1 MAYDSMHG
9 QRPLSPMMSSGPL
22 SPLLIGRPRSPC
34 DGTSVPYLSRV
45 MVSTPKTVRP
55 VVDLQMPRRYL
66 NSPNKS
72 LSSFVQEQ
80 NFEMDRRIKSIN
92 THFSQ
97 DGDDDPKASATKG
110 SAGQDAIDRGE
121 ARSVLEETL
130 NKLVAGAA
138 PREVVEVVEEVVTEK
153 LTGATSVPKF
163 TNVKEQNEWYLK
175 KAKADIMKCK
185 PNMGQGMAG
194 AELTKM
200 LPAAQVFEIDN
211 FRRDNEG
218 MSLLRARIDDRQRR
232 LSSRKGLRSQSCSPD
247 PKSTFVH
254 TNKMEIGVL
263 PETKRLI
270 YKQKQHARRE
280 TVKSNYK
287 VKQSEKVEWHRELM
301 ASVAYKTQHA
311 EQVIEKRKQDAI
323 KDRTRIK
330 STKLLNVC
338 TAAVRIGLMASILPR
353 ARRMRRSIMKK
364 AGAANT
370 ILKFYR
376 IYFGLIHFRR
386 YKACL
391 AMLAKRFKLWL
402 PMWRMKRQMR
412 IASTIVKF
420 TQGLSGAGGTAAAIK
435 AYKSKMTGLQSAIR
449 KYLQWKHKQLGIWLK
464 AYEERRI
471 NLEESWHAARS
482 EIFAA
487 GIKEGHHVEVDNSG
501 DPVSLKLPRVENIA
515 VEVSIE
521 QLINLFTA
529 RREGQRERIKLWQVA
544 MKKFTSECRLRM
556 RMRIVQK
563 NIQGDKFD
571 IEKLLAEEEAKGL
584 PPLVCPPRPEFNSV
598 VEEKT
603 YDEMIA
609 QGCRVMDAQ
618 EDMSVSESAKMIARV
633 YFKAVLTK
641 AQTHSSLNLEEMVE
655 AKPAEVEETKSQ
667 FAQ

>member
-1 MAYDSMHG
+1 
-9 QRPLSPMMSSGPL
+9 
-22 SPLLIGRPRSPC
+22 
-34 DGTSVPYLSRV
+34 

-55 VVDLQMPRRYL
+55 VVDLQM
-66 NSPNKS
+66 
-72 LSSFVQEQ
+72 
-80 NFEMDRRIKSIN
+80 
-92 THFSQ
+92 
-97 DGDDDPKASATKG
+97 
-110 SAGQDAIDRGE
+110 
-121 ARSVLEETL
+121 
-130 NKLVAGAA
+130 
-138 PREVVEVVEEVVTEK
+138 
-153 LTGATSVPKF
+153 PKF

-218 MSLLRARIDDRQRR
+218 MSMLRARIDDRQRK

-254 TNKMEIGVL
+254 TNRMEIGVL

-280 TVKSNYK
+280 TVRSNYK

-311 EQVIEKRKQDAI
+311 EQVIEKRKQDAL

-338 TAAVRIGLMASILPR
+338 AAAVRIGLMASILPR
-353 ARRMRRSIMKK
+353 ARRMRKAQKK
-364 AGAANT
+364 ENGAANT

-391 AMLAKRFKLWL
+391 AMLGKRFKHWL

-464 AYEERRI
+464 AYEERRA
-471 NLEESWHAARS
+471 NLEEIWHAARS
-482 EIFAA
+482 EIFAT
-487 GIKEGHHVEVDNSG
+487 GIREGHNVEVDNSG
-501 DPVSLKLPRVENIA
+501 NPTSLKLPRVENIA
-515 VEVSIE
+515 VEISIE
-521 QLINLFTA
+521 QLVNLFTA
-529 RREGQRERIKLWQVA
+529 RREGQRERIKLWQVG
-544 MKKFTSECRLRM
+544 MKKFSSECRLRM

-571 IEKLLAEEEAKGL
+571 LEKLLAEEEAKGL
-584 PPLVCPPRPEFNSV
+584 PPLVCPPRPEFNYA

-618 EDMSVSESAKMIARV
+618 EEMHVSESAKMIAKV
-633 YFKAVLTK
+633 YFGAVLAKT
-641 AQTHSSLNLEEMVE
+641 QSSLNLEEMVE
-655 AKPAEVEETKSQ
+655 VKPEMERTKSQ